1 MTSRPGPDDLLPAAE
16 VAEWFGCSV
25 AEVSP
30 LMRARGVVVVLRGR
44 SRFYRRADVLRVWAA
59 EFGHTPQ
66 D

>member
-1 MTSRPGPDDLLPAAE
+1 VPAAD

-25 AEVSP
+25 GEVGP

-44 SRFYRRADVLRVWAA
+44 SRWYRRVDVLRVWAA
-59 EFGHTPQ
+59 EFGHSPQ